1 MADSKNSKIS
11 ELVELTDPSNVDY
24 IPIVDTVNQETK
36 KISYS
41 SLITALNEDD
51 DSYSKTESDAL
62 LAVNAAAIAS
72 EESRATAAEGVNAT
86 AISDETTRATAAEG
100 VNATAIS
107 AETTRATAA
116 EGVNATAISNETTR
130 ATAAEG
136 VNATAISNETTRA
149 TAAEAL
155 LAPILDATFTGTTTI
170 PSADITTADFNAG
183 GLGGEV
189 SWNNQEKTLDL
200 VTGSD
205 NVTVQLG
212 QEVVLYARNRSGAA
226 MSDGQVVMVDGSQ
239 GNNPTISLAQADTV
253 ANARKTIGVVT
264 QSIPNNSNGFV
275 TLIGK
280 VRDLVLDNGT
290 YSEGDVV
297 YLSDTVAGGLT
308 VVEPSISVEVGH
320 VLATSNG
327 GNTHGV
333 LEVQVNNGAGTYEL
347 EQVVNANTAA
357 IAINTAKVGITPA
370 QASDIVTNNAKVG
383 ITPTQASEITANTAK
398 VEYPYTT
405 DFISG
410 VEQTR
415 NLTSITSSSGYSF
428 NSYLTSIYVGSNV
441 TSIGSSAFIYCISLI
456 SINIPDSVITLGS
469 AVFYGCTSLTSIII
483 PDSVTSIGS
492 GAFSGCSSLTSIT
505 IPDSVTSIGN
515 GAFALCG
522 SLTSATIGNSVTS
535 IGNDAFYNC
544 SSLSTI
550 NCLATTAPTLGTN
563 AFLNVSA
570 TTIQV
575 PVGAAGYDTTYGGL
589 TVSYVL

>member
-86 AISDETTRATAAEG
+86 AISTETTRATAAEGVNATAISTETTRATAAEGVNATAISDETTRATTAEGVNATAISDETTRATAAEG

-107 AETTRATAA
+107 D
-116 EGVNATAISNETTR
+116 
-130 ATAAEG
+130 
-136 VNATAISNETTRA
+136 ETTRA

-170 PSADITTADFNAG
+170 PSANITTADFNAG
-183 GLGGEV
+183 GSGGEV

-205 NVTVQLG
+205 NVTIQLG

-275 TLIGK
+275 TLMGK
-280 VRDLVLDNGT
+280 VRDLVLDDGT

-333 LEVQVNNGAGTYEL
+333 LEVQVNNGASVHEL

-357 IAINTAKVGITPA
+357 IAALAVRVTALENP
-370 QASDIVTNNAKVG
+370 
-383 ITPTQASEITANTAK
+383 
-398 VEYPYTT
+398 
-405 DFISG
+405 
-410 VEQTR
+410 
-415 NLTSITSSSGYSF
+415 
-428 NSYLTSIYVGSNV
+428 
-441 TSIGSSAFIYCISLI
+441 
-456 SINIPDSVITLGS
+456 
-469 AVFYGCTSLTSIII
+469 
-483 PDSVTSIGS
+483 
-492 GAFSGCSSLTSIT
+492 
-505 IPDSVTSIGN
+505 
-515 GAFALCG
+515 
-522 SLTSATIGNSVTS
+522 
-535 IGNDAFYNC
+535 
-544 SSLSTI
+544 
-550 NCLATTAPTLGTN
+550 
-563 AFLNVSA
+563 
-570 TTIQV
+570 
-575 PVGAAGYDTTYGGL
+575 
-589 TVSYVL
+589 